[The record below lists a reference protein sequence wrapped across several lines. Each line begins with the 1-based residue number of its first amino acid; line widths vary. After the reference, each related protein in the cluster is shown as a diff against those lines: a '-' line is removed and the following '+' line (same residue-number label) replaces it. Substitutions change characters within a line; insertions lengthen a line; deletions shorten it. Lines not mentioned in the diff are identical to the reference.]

1 VLAQGVQLDNNQ
13 SEENSRRFFMRK
25 VFWLGC
31 VASLSLACI
40 PPEETLIIDLA
51 PVDAGLANQVVVDND
66 TGDIT
71 IEGELGRTTVEVQV
85 TLRGGVQEDFDQ
97 VLALSTLDGNTITVT
112 LDVPSNLA
120 NVVGDVLVLVPD
132 FLTSTLNAEAGAVN
146 AINLTDGVFIG
157 TDGGDVSCQDVTG
170 GINIITNAGDVT
182 INTSMNV
189 GDLIKVKTE
198 IQGDITVTLPGN
210 TDADLIATTGGGN
223 IAISADLGFVGDNL
237 DSVATGV
244 LNAGSG
250 DQTKIDLFTQGGEI
264 SLLAQ

>member
-1 VLAQGVQLDNNQ
+1 M
-13 SEENSRRFFMRK
+13 RRI
-25 VFWLGC
+25 FWLSC
-31 VASLSLACI
+31 VASLSLSCI
-40 PPEETLIIDLA
+40 PPEETLIIELA

-66 TGDIT
+66 TGDIR

-85 TLRGGVQEDFDQ
+85 TLRGGVKEDFDQ
-97 VLALSTLDGNTITVT
+97 VLALSALDGNTINVT

-132 FLTSTLNAEAGAVN
+132 FLTSTLNAEVGAVS

-157 TDGGDVSCQDVTG
+157 TDFGDISCQDVTG

-189 GDLIKVKTE
+189 GDLIKVNTE

-210 TDADLIATTGGGN
+210 TDADLIATTGGGT
-223 IAISADLGFVGDNL
+223 IAISADLGFGGNNRGV
-237 DSVATGV
+237 VADGP

-250 DQTKIDLFTQGGEI
+250 GQTRIDLLTQSGEI
-264 SLLAQ
+264 TLLAQ